1 MRRINFSPYGAST
14 SEQTE
19 VAAAMKSGDLWVE
32 VTDPLSRW
40 KGCIGKIDLSTYYM
54 DANYHRNHSH
64 RSSAAHNKDFESL
77 CGYYNKLPLWM
88 DKKSIKV
95 KVSQS
100 AEVVALLD
108 YSGPAVY
115 TFNRNPLPEIP
126 TQVDILGCEIIPGAF
141 VAASGGTGMYL
152 AKVKEIFQE
161 RYGHNSTRIRARL
174 EIIIDAESPFAA
186 EQRNQITRMIG
197 HVPEDMVRK
206 ETTVAIENLMVMTP
220 DMKQLAMITKLSRT

>member
-1 MRRINFSPYGAST
+1 MRRINFSPYGVKA
-14 SEQTE
+14 SEQKE

-32 VTDPLSRW
+32 VTDPLSKW
-40 KGCIGKIDLSTYYM
+40 KGCIGKLDLTDYYE
-54 DANYHRNHSH
+54 DENYHRNHSH

-77 CGYYNKLPLWM
+77 CGYYKKLPLLM

-95 KVSQS
+95 KVYQS
-100 AEVVALLD
+100 TEAVALLD

-115 TFNRNPLPEIP
+115 AFNKNPLPEIP
-126 TQVDILGCEIIPGAF
+126 PQFDILGCDIVPGTY

-174 EIIIDAESPFAA
+174 EVIIDAETGADAENRKAVARMVGSPVEEF
-186 EQRNQITRMIG
+186 QRT
-197 HVPEDMVRK
+197 

-220 DMKQLAMITKLSRT
+220 DMKQLAMITKLGKV